1 MRVDSIAKVA
11 EIEEAEKAK
20 MKAKVEKLLAHH
32 MNVFISRQLIYN
44 YPEQLLT
51 DAGVG
56 SIEHADFEGIERLA
70 AVLGGERARG
80 DQSQATSSPPSIVP
94 SPYVWASATA
104 STR

>member
-20 MKAKVEKLLAHH
+20 MKAKVDRILAHK

-44 YPEQLLT
+44 YPEQLMT

-56 SIEHADFEGIERLA
+56 SIEHADFEGVERLA
-70 AVLGGERARG
+70 AVLGGEC
-80 DQSQATSSPPSIVP
+80 V
-94 SPYVWASATA
+94 
-104 STR
+104 

>member
-11 EIEEAEKAK
+11 EIEEAEKQK
-20 MKAKVEKLLAHH
+20 MRGKVERILQHG

-51 DAGVG
+51 DSGVS

-70 AVLGGERARG
+70 AVLDGILSVWLRCRRYRVHLRQSRG
-80 DQSQATSSPPSIVP
+80 S
-94 SPYVWASATA
+94 ASW
-104 STR
+104 RV